1 MAHAGQQSISCY
13 ASLFAD
19 NVCLQANRK
28 TPNQSYNKQEHI
40 LICYNSNLGTD
51 IFSLDENQTIHSV
64 SGQSKSWGL

>member
-28 TPNQSYNKQEHI
+28 IPNKSYNKQEHS
-40 LICYNSNLGTD
+40 LICYNSDLGM
-51 IFSLDENQTIHSV
+51 
-64 SGQSKSWGL
+64 KAA